1 MKLGNVAKRILVSIV
16 AVPIIIFVS
25 YIGKFYF
32 FVFVL
37 LIALISFYEFTI
49 MVRNKN
55 VNAHL
60 WFGFIAITFLLFNNY
75 VIFFETYSYF
85 LIIVV
90 TISLAELF
98 RNKGSAIFNIGSS
111 LLGIFYIGLFSSALL
126 NIREFYPAI
135 GGLYNRGGY
144 LIISLMSSI
153 WICDSAAYFGGTKLG
168 KHKLSPKVSPNKSWE
183 GAIFGFV
190 FAVLTMIIA
199 KLVLLNFLSWNE
211 IILFGVIVGTI
222 GQLGDLVESL
232 IKRDVGVK
240 DSSNLIPGHGGM
252 FDRFDS
258 LLFTSPVILLVLK
271 YFGR

>member
-16 AVPIIIFVS
+16 FVPIIIFVS
-25 YIGKFYF
+25 YMGKFYF

-111 LLGIFYIGLFSSALL
+111 LLGIFYSILISSL
-126 NIREFYPAI
+126 
-135 GGLYNRGGY
+135 
-144 LIISLMSSI
+144 ISLQSS
-153 WICDSAAYFGGTKLG
+153 SFFK
-168 KHKLSPKVSPNKSWE
+168 
-183 GAIFGFV
+183 
-190 FAVLTMIIA
+190 
-199 KLVLLNFLSWNE
+199 
-211 IILFGVIVGTI
+211 
-222 GQLGDLVESL
+222 
-232 IKRDVGVK
+232 
-240 DSSNLIPGHGGM
+240 
-252 FDRFDS
+252 
-258 LLFTSPVILLVLK
+258 
-271 YFGR
+271 